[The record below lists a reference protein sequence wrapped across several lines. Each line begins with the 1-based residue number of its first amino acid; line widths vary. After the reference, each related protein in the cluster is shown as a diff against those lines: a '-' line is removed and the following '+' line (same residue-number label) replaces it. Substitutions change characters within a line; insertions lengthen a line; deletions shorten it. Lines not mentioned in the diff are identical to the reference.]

1 MSERWLPHE
10 ASMTAGTWSDT
21 QVISVI
27 LGIVLLL
34 QLGTRVGILLFF
46 AS

>member
-1 MSERWLPHE
+1 
-10 ASMTAGTWSDT
+10 MTAGTWTDT